1 MIKSNY
7 ILDCYNGFNQ
17 KERIKSM
24 ITIEQVEKLR
34 KYTGVSYTLAKEAL
48 EETDGDLLEAVIL
61 LEKQQKLQPQSEKTN
76 VRSDHV
82 EEEKVVEDKKKERK
96 DSEANETFREF
107 IRFIKDLLHKG
118 NTNRFDVV
126 KDKKVVMMIPM
137 TLFVILILFAF
148 WFMLPLLIIGLF
160 FGYGYRFSGTDL
172 EKTNVNEAVE
182 KVSDVT
188 LKAGEIVAKA
198 ASDLSKELNQKKDE

>member
-1 MIKSNY
+1 MGSIKK
-7 ILDCYNGFNQ
+7 G
-17 KERIKSM
+17 RIKSM

-61 LEKQQKLQPQSEKTN
+61 LEKQQKLQPQAEKTN
-76 VRSDHV
+76 VRSNHV
-82 EEEKVVEDKKKERK
+82 EDEKVVEDKKKERK

-107 IRFIKDLLHKG
+107 IRFLKDLLHKG

-148 WFMLPLLIIGLF
+148 WFMVPLLVIGLF
-160 FGYGYRFSGTDL
+160 FGYGYRFSGSDL

>member
-1 MIKSNY
+1 
-7 ILDCYNGFNQ
+7 
-17 KERIKSM
+17 M

>member
-1 MIKSNY
+1 
-7 ILDCYNGFNQ
+7 
-17 KERIKSM
+17 M
-24 ITIEQVEKLR
+24 ITIEQVEKLK
-34 KYTGVSYTLAKEAL
+34 KYTGVSYSVAKEAL
-48 EETDGDLLEAVIL
+48 EATEGDLLEAVIL
-61 LEKQQKLQPQSEKTN
+61 LEKQQKLHPQPENTN
-76 VRSDHV
+76 IRSDQG
-82 EEEKVVEDKKKERK
+82 EEEKVVVNKKPEKKE
-96 DSEANETFREF
+96 SEANETFREF
-107 IRFIKDLLHKG
+107 VKFMKDLLHKG

-148 WFMLPLLIIGLF
+148 WFMVPVLIIGLF
-160 FGYGYRFSGTDL
+160 FGYGYRFSGSDL

-198 ASDLSKELNQKKDE
+198 ASDLSKEFNQKKDE